1 MEEQYGI
8 IFFIRLFKKTQNR
21 KLIKNDYKTKLVN
34 YVKDLFLI
42 STYAQI
48 MIMPIIAYNY
58 KTISCT
64 YFITNIL
71 TSALIGFII
80 ILGFFLSIISFINI
94 DIAKII
100 GNLYSLSIDLL
111 LIIAKYTS
119 QIPLSKI
126 YVKTPQIW
134 QIILYYIL
142 IFLISYLYKKFGVKW
157 IKVNTIKFLKKYYK
171 KITTIMLIIIILLV
185 SINIIIPNKL
195 KIYFIDVNQGD
206 SCLIITPNNTKILVD
221 GGGSE
226 TYDIGENTL
235 LPYLLNRG
243 IKKIDYIMCSH
254 FDTDH
259 VGGIKTILANLKVKN
274 LVISKQKEQ
283 TENFNEIIEIAVK
296 KKVNIIVVE
305 AGDKIQIDEGA
316 YFDILYPTEKLKDD
330 INENSIVAKFICRNI
345 SILFTRRYWSG
356 SGKRNI
362 KIIQ

>member
-206 SCLIITPNNTKILVD
+206 SCLIITPNNAKILVD

-283 TENFNEIIEIAVK
+283 TENFNEIIKIAVK